1 MPPFM
6 NTLRSDLERL
16 GLGDDVENDILDSF
30 AAFSDDATEPI
41 RKTTTA
47 TQTSTRTPIVLR
59 SQTASTPL
67 SAPSSRPAPS
77 LRPTRTPFV
86 EPRLPASRLV
96 PLDVHGV
103 LSLRDRVEHECLE
116 GELAARR
123 FSYIIVGGGTAG
135 LVLARRLS
143 EDPENKVLVLEAGPM
158 KEHCAE
164 IEVPNMAGKLWHT
177 AVDWAYHSVPQ
188 EGLHGRRV
196 LWPRGKLLGGSSNF
210 NACMLTRAP
219 ALDYDAWARLGNP
232 GWDWQSL
239 LSTIVACAS
248 SPPSTPRDE
257 RAVLTFPPHPH
268 PQSESFHV
276 PTPALN
282 LPAATAH
289 DPTWTPSAHGHDGPV
304 QASYSP
310 YVSEQMQGL
319 FEALREEGLQEI
331 DPNGG
336 AAQGVG
342 YAPASIDP
350 KTQTRSSAEAAYYTP
365 IKDRDNLLVVTHAQA
380 TRIIFSSQHLAGGPL
395 KAKAVEFVDPQD
407 PTHKLIARVADEVVL
422 CGGTFESPQ
431 LLELSGIGNAHHLQ
445 QVGVEPLL
453 DLPGVGENLQDHPM
467 VAMSFRL
474 GRQHDS
480 LDLLE
485 SDKHY
490 AAEARFSSPSVIEEY
505 HHQQGPLT
513 QGVPIVG
520 YLAPASFLSRT
531 ELAHGRDLNRVTTDH
546 YGEPF
551 EISPRQLEVEQGLYE
566 ARGKLEIVAM
576 NRFLLGNKREAGRS
590 YIGVIAALQHAL
602 SRGSV
607 HITSADPLKK
617 PRIDPRFLSHPSD
630 AFHLAL
636 GARHVHELLTD
647 PQGRMADYV
656 DLDHRAPPLS
666 GMQMRSDVH
675 EGGEEG
681 WEDWVRGNAGT
692 EHHPSST
699 CSMLPRSEG
708 GVVDSSLRVY
718 GTLNVRVADMSVVP
732 LLPGTHI

>member
-1 MPPFM
+1 MGRFA
-6 NTLRSDLERL
+6 RL
-16 GLGDDVENDILDSF
+16 THGRKQGPST
-30 AAFSDDATEPI
+30 AAI
-41 RKTTTA
+41 QTA
-47 TQTSTRTPIVLR
+47 TRSPVVLR
-59 SQTASTPL
+59 SQVAS
-67 SAPSSRPAPS
+67 AVPSSLAAPC
-77 LRPTRTPFV
+77 RAAQPTPTRTPYH
-86 EPRLPASRLV
+86 EPHLPASRLV

-103 LSLRDRVEHECLE
+103 LSLRDRVERECLE
-116 GELAARR
+116 GELAARK
-123 FSYIIVGGGTAG
+123 FSYIVVGGGTAG

-143 EDPENKVLVLEAGPM
+143 EDPENKVLVLEAGPW
-158 KEHCAE
+158 KDKCAE
-164 IEVPNMAGKLWHT
+164 IDVPNMSGKLWHT
-177 AVDWAYHSVPQ
+177 AVDWAYHSAQQ
-188 EGLHGRRV
+188 EGLHERRV

-239 LSTIVACAS
+239 LEYH
-248 SPPSTPRDE
+248 R
-257 RAVLTFPPHPH
+257 R
-268 PQSESFHV
+268 SESFHL

-282 LPAATAH
+282 LSPATAH

-319 FEALREEGLQEI
+319 FEALREDGLKEI

-336 AAQGVG
+336 AAAGVG

-365 IKDRDNLLVVTHAQA
+365 IKDRDNLLVITCAQA
-380 TRIIFSSQHLAGGPL
+380 TRLVFSSKSAVGGPL
-395 KAKAVEFVDPQD
+395 MAKAVEFVDPHD
-407 PTHKLIARVADEVVL
+407 PTHKLVARVADEVIL

-445 QVGVEPLL
+445 QVGVKPFVN
-453 DLPGVGENLQDHPM
+453 LPGVGENLQDHPM

-485 SDKHY
+485 PDHHY
-490 AAEARFSSPSVIEEY
+490 ANEVIEEY

-513 QGVPIVG
+513 QGAPIVA
-520 YLAPASFLSRT
+520 YLRPSSFLTRT
-531 ELAHGRDLNRVTTDH
+531 ELAHGNDLNRVTTDH
-546 YGEPF
+546 YGELF
-551 EISPRQLEVEQGLYE
+551 EISARQLQVEQGLYE

-576 NRFLLGNKREAGRS
+576 NRFLGGTKYEPGRS

-607 HITSADPLKK
+607 HITSSDPLKK

-636 GARHVHELLTD
+636 GARHVHELMTD
-647 PQGRMADYV
+647 PHGRMAAFV
-656 DLDHRAPPLS
+656 DLDHHAPPLS
-666 GMQMRSDVH
+666 GINMAGDVH
-675 EGGEEG
+675 EGGDEG

-732 LLPGTHI
+732 LLPGTHTQSIAYMIGEKASEMILEDQVRRRVDSSLRDRGRMGETRSYGGEAEDAV